1 MYRRHG
7 YPHKQGVPVADP
19 QDVAISVGTLRG
31 AEQALQSEFVGP
43 ESLDEVQKL
52 GHDVTA
58 DLVREWGD
66 GDLAPGLQALGA
78 ELLTMSVAA
87 RLERARDGG
96 GDVYGEVREAGGDIW
111 TKIKE
116 IIDGDRWFP
125 NH

>member
-1 MYRRHG
+1 MAE
-7 YPHKQGVPVADP
+7 PI
-19 QDVAISVGTLRG
+19 DVAISIGTLRG

-52 GHDVTA
+52 GHDVTS

-87 RLERARDGG
+87 RLERVHSTGS
-96 GDVYGEVREAGGDIW
+96 DVYGEVRQAGGDIW

-125 NH
+125 NR

>member
-1 MYRRHG
+1 M
-7 YPHKQGVPVADP
+7 ADP
-19 QDVAISVGTLRG
+19 QDVAISIGTLRG
-31 AEQALQSEFVGP
+31 AEQALQSDFVGS

-58 DLVREWGD
+58 DLVREWTD

-87 RLERARDGG
+87 RLERSRG
-96 GDVYGEVREAGGDIW
+96 GDVYSEVREAGSDIW
-111 TKIKE
+111 TKIRE

-125 NH
+125 NT